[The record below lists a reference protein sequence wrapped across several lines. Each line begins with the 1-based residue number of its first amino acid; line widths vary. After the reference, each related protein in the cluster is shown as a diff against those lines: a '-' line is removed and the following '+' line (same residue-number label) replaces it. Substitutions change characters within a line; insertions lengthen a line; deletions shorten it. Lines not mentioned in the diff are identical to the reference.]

1 MKIAAVIP
9 SRYQSSRFPGKPLT
23 KIAGKTMIERV
34 YRQVAKT
41 GCFTDIVVAT
51 DDERIFNEVAKFG
64 GKAEMTD
71 TNIKSGT
78 ERVWSVMTKKNYEA
92 VVNVQGDEPLIS
104 EKLIGQVHQALEKG
118 NIVSAARR
126 NDSYEDF
133 GSKNIVKVLCDN
145 KNQAL
150 YFSRAPIPFCE
161 KSEFTSFFQH
171 IGIYGY
177 TMKALEIFIGAGE
190 CALEKCESLEQ
201 LRFLFLGER
210 IHIIETDYLSHGVDV
225 PDDIGKIE
233 KILRDQHG

>member
-1 MKIAAVIP
+1 MNIAAVIP
-9 SRYQSSRFPGKPLT
+9 SRYQSSRFPGKPLA

-41 GCFTDIVVAT
+41 GCFADIVVAT
-51 DDERIFNEVAKFG
+51 DDERIFNEVVNFG

-71 TNIKSGT
+71 TAIKTGT
-78 ERVWSVMTKKNYEA
+78 ERVWRVMEKKDYEA
-92 VVNVQGDEPLIS
+92 VINIQGDEPLIS
-104 EKLIGQVHQALEKG
+104 EKLIREVYQALGKR

-126 NDSYEDF
+126 NDSYLDF
-133 GSKNIVKVLCDN
+133 GSKNIVKVICDN

-161 KSEFTSFFQH
+161 KESFNGFFQH

-177 TMKALEIFIGAGE
+177 TRKALEFFTGAGISY
-190 CALEKCESLEQ
+190 LEKSENLEQ

-210 IHIIETDYLSHGVDV
+210 IHIIETDYVSHGVDI

-233 KILRDQHG
+233 KILRGQHA

>member
-9 SRYQSSRFPGKPLT
+9 SRYQSSRFPGKPLA

-41 GCFTDIVVAT
+41 GCFADIVVAT
-51 DDERIFNEVAKFG
+51 DDERIFSEVARFG

-71 TNIKSGT
+71 NTIKSGT
-78 ERVWSVMTKKNYEA
+78 ERVWAVMKNKNYEA
-92 VVNVQGDEPLIS
+92 AVNIQGDEPLIS
-104 EKLIGQVHQALEKG
+104 EKLIGQVHDELAKG
-118 NIVSAARR
+118 KIVSAARR

-133 GSKNIVKVLCDN
+133 ASKNIVKVLCDN
-145 KNQAL
+145 QNRAL

-161 KSEFTSFFQH
+161 KSRFTGFFQH

-177 TMKALEIFIGAGE
+177 SLKALEMFIAAGE

-201 LRFLFLGER
+201 LRFLFLGEK
-210 IHIIETDYLSHGVDV
+210 IHIIETDYVSHGVDV
-225 PDDIGKIE
+225 PDDIEKIE
-233 KILRDQHG
+233 KIMREPHA